1 MPNRAPSGHR
11 AGADFFNVV
20 QLAGVYTGRILK
32 GEKPANLP
40 VMQST
45 KYEFV
50 INVKTAKS
58 LGVKISDNLLSL
70 ADEVIE

>member
-1 MPNRAPSGHR
+1 MESRLCQTGPHR
-11 AGADFFNVV
+11 A
-20 QLAGVYTGRILK
+20 TGLERIFLTSCK
-32 GEKPANLP
+32 KPADLP

>member
-1 MPNRAPSGHR
+1 MLH
-11 AGADFFNVV
+11 
-20 QLAGVYTGRILK
+20 GV
-32 GEKPANLP
+32 P

-58 LGVKISDNLLSL
+58 LGVKISDNLLL
-70 ADEVIE
+70 LLV